1 MLSHGGEQQ
10 ECSADH
16 HHTAPNRNYY
26 GGTYSGREGDDARR
40 SWSQCVGLGRDLCL
54 AVEKL
59 SAAIAT
65 ELAATATRKG
75 RERVVEDE
83 LAVVVV
89 VTKRVSVSEGSRSRS
104 VGQVVSNTRAAVQ

>member
-59 SAAIAT
+59 SACDSDRIGGHGNKKRT
-65 ELAATATRKG
+65 GKG
-75 RERVVEDE
+75 GGGRVGGGGGNK
-83 LAVVVV
+83 A
-89 VTKRVSVSEGSRSRS
+89 SVSQRGK
-104 VGQVVSNTRAAVQ
+104 